1 MTKPSRSPGKS
12 FKEHSGFLTLARTT
26 RRRAQS
32 GQAIAI
38 VAGMLVALTVLAA
51 LVFDIGLTMSDR
63 RNLQAAADAAALAGA
78 RSLPVGTSQA
88 HWTAMQYLSASLGF
102 TLPVASCSGAGA
114 CSAGTYSVG
123 GYSIQFTDAMR
134 PNSIVLYPSVLD
146 VVVNHQQPSVFA
158 RMFGISQLT
167 SAAAARAITPG
178 PQIDGS
184 VYAVAAV
191 SGNAMINGGGAAFQT
206 VTGPVYA
213 YGSFGANNVP
223 HSTGVPSVQTN
234 YDATPCPGNPANRL
248 DNGGGSN
255 SLNYNTTDGLP
266 MPNSTNVPP
275 PITFDNASPVA
286 TGPTYTSAAA
296 AQDAL
301 GNWKPG
307 IYNGFAPSGGK
318 MNGGVYKIIN
328 TAGIALGSITNTVHT
343 TSGTSNGAYAV
354 AIVLDSSDSGTLDI
368 SNAILNGLDDLNPPG
383 YTGPRDP
390 AGTHNFVIFGGN
402 GANAFAGSISIG
414 PGATTDMSG
423 IIYLPKV
430 TYVSH
435 GNSSPQFTG
444 SLTVASMTVNG
455 GGNGAQVFHWVCGL
469 NAVAGQ
475 SYQGGLV
482 R

>member
-1 MTKPSRSPGKS
+1 V
-12 FKEHSGFLTLARTT
+12 TT
-26 RRRAQS
+26 RRRKAQS
-32 GQAIAI
+32 GQAIVI
-38 VAGMLVALTVLAA
+38 VAGMLVALIVLGA
-51 LVFDIGLTMSDR
+51 LVFDIGLAMTDR
-63 RNLQAAADAAALAGA
+63 RNLQASADAAALAGA
-78 RSLPVGTSQA
+78 RSYPVGTSQA
-88 HWTAMQYLSASLGF
+88 HWVAMQYLASSLGF
-102 TLPVASCSGAGA
+102 SLPTGSCAGA
-114 CSAGTYSVG
+114 TSCPAGSYSVA
-123 GYSIQFTDAMR
+123 GYSIQFADAMR

-146 VVVNHQQPSVFA
+146 VVVNHSQPSIFA
-158 RMFGISQLT
+158 RMLGFGQLK
-167 SAAAARAITPG
+167 AAASARAITPG
-178 PQIDGS
+178 PQIDGAA
-184 VYAVAAV
+184 YAVAAV

-234 YDATPCPGNPANRL
+234 YDATPCPGNPSNRL
-248 DNGGGSN
+248 DNGGGAN
-255 SLNYNTTDGLP
+255 SLNYQTTDGLP
-266 MPNSTNVPP
+266 LANTINVPP
-275 PITFDNASPVA
+275 PNTFDNASPITA
-286 TGPTYTSAAA
+286 GPTYTSAAS
-296 AQDAL
+296 AQDGL

-307 IYNGFAPSGGK
+307 IYSGFAPSGGK

-328 TAGIALGSITNTVHT
+328 TAGIPLGSITNTVHT
-343 TSGTSNGAYAV
+343 ASGTSNGADAV
-354 AIVLDSSDSGTLDI
+354 AIVLDSSDTGTLDI

-383 YTGPRDP
+383 YTGPRDL

-402 GANAFAGSISIG
+402 GANAFSGAVSVG

-430 TYVSH
+430 AYSSH

>member
-1 MTKPSRSPGKS
+1 MTTG
-12 FKEHSGFLTLARTT
+12 

-32 GQAIAI
+32 GQAVVV
-38 VAGMLVALTVLAA
+38 VAGMVVALTVLGA
-51 LVFDIGLTMSDR
+51 LVFDVGLAMSDR
-63 RNLQAAADAAALAGA
+63 RNLQAASDAAALAGA
-78 RSLPVGTSQA
+78 RSYPVSTAKA
-88 HWTAMQYLSASLGF
+88 HWVAMQYLSASLGF
-102 TLPVASCSGAGA
+102 ALPAGSCAGAASCP
-114 CSAGTYSVG
+114 AGTYSVA

-146 VVVNHQQPSVFA
+146 VVVNHQQPSIFA
-158 RMFGISQLT
+158 RMFGINQLAT
-167 SAAAARAITPG
+167 AASARAITPG
-178 PQIDGS
+178 PQIDSS

-234 YDATPCPGNPANRL
+234 YDSTPCPGNPQNFL
-248 DNGGGSN
+248 NNGGGSN

-266 MPNSTNVPP
+266 MPNNLNIPP
-275 PITFDNASPVA
+275 PNTFDNASPIA
-286 TGPTYTSAAA
+286 TGPTYTSAASA
-296 AQDAL
+296 KDGA
-301 GNWKPG
+301 GNWMPG

-328 TAGIALGSITNTVHT
+328 TAGINLGSITNTVHT
-343 TSGTSNGAYAV
+343 VSGTSNGANAV
-354 AIVLDSSDSGTLDI
+354 AIVLDSSDTGALDI
-368 SNAILNGLDDLNPPG
+368 SSAILNGLDDLNPPS

-402 GANAFAGSISIG
+402 GPNAFAGTMTVG

-430 TYVSH
+430 AYNSN

>member
-1 MTKPSRSPGKS
+1 M
-12 FKEHSGFLTLARTT
+12 ARK
-26 RRRAQS
+26 RRRNAQS
-32 GQAIAI
+32 GQAIVI
-38 VAGMLVALTVLAA
+38 VAGMLVALIVLGA
-51 LVFDIGLTMSDR
+51 LVFDIGLAMTDR
-63 RNLQAAADAAALAGA
+63 RNLQASADAAALAGV
-78 RSLPVGTSQA
+78 RSYPQGTAKA
-88 HWTAMQYLSASLGF
+88 HWVAMQYLASSLGF
-102 TLPVASCSGAGA
+102 SLPAGSCVSAASCPAG
-114 CSAGTYSVG
+114 SYSVA
-123 GYSIQFTDAMR
+123 GYSIQFADAMR

-146 VVVNHQQPSVFA
+146 VVVNHQQPSIFS
-158 RMFGISQLT
+158 RMLGFSQLK
-167 SAAAARAITPG
+167 AAASARAITPG
-178 PQIDGS
+178 PQIDSS

-191 SGNAMINGGGAAFQT
+191 SGDAMINGGGAAFQT

-234 YDATPCPGNPANRL
+234 YDSTPCPGNPQNRL
-248 DNGGGSN
+248 DNGGGAN
-255 SLNYNTTDGLP
+255 SLNYSTTDGLP
-266 MPNSTNVPP
+266 MGNSLNVPP
-275 PITFDNASPVA
+275 PNTFDNASPIT
-286 TGPTYTSAAA
+286 TGPTYTSAAS
-296 AQDAL
+296 AQDGL

-307 IYNGFAPSGGK
+307 IYSGFAPSGGK

-343 TSGTSNGAYAV
+343 ASGTSNGADAV
-354 AIVLDSSDSGTLDI
+354 AIVLDSSDSGALDI
-368 SNAILNGLDDLNPPG
+368 SQAVLNGLDDLNPPG

-390 AGTHNFVIFGGN
+390 AGTHNFVIFGGS
-402 GANAFAGSISIG
+402 GANAFAGSMSIG
-414 PGATTDMSG
+414 PGASTDMSG

-430 TYVSH
+430 SYTSN